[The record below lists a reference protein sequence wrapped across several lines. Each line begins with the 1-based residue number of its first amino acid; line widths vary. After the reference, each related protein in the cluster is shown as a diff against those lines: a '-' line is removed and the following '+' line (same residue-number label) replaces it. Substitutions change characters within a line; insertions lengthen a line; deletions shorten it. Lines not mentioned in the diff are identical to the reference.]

1 MTKADFLNE
10 FNDYIGTLV
19 ENDLTDD
26 ELKAWIAKESKDYNT
41 PLTETQIEWII
52 EEVRNRQAN

>member
-41 PLTETQIEWII
+41 PLTGTQIEWII
-52 EEVRNRQAN
+52 DEVRNRQAN